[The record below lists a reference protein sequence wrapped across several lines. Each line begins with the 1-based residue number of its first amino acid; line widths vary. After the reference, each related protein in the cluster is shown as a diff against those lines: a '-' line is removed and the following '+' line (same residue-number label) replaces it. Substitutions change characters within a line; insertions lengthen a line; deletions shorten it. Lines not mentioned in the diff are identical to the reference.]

1 MREFRTYGSVRGTL
15 GNGRSYRDQA
25 LLVFAVGRRRGAV
38 LTTSWDRDLPSGKR
52 GNGDPQ

>member
-15 GNGRSYRDQA
+15 GNGRSYRDQS

-38 LTTSWDRDLPSGKR
+38 LTTSWDRDPPSGKR

>member
-1 MREFRTYGSVRGTL
+1 VQGTL
-15 GNGRSYRDQA
+15 GNGRSYRDQS